1 MQIALWIVIGLL
13 VLVFIKCVIMGPSIW
28 DRLLGMGV
36 IFSKVIV
43 VIILFSSV
51 RDTAYML
58 DFAIIYALFGFLGT
72 IFIALFL
79 SERSK
84 KGRQ

>member
-1 MQIALWIVIGLL
+1 MIIALWVVIA
-13 VLVFIKCVIMGPSIW
+13 FIIIIFVKCVIMGPSIW

-36 IFSKVIV
+36 IFSKVN
-43 VIILFSSV
+43 VIIIFYASANE
-51 RDTAYML
+51 TAYIL

-72 IFIALFL
+72 VFIALFL

-84 KGRQ
+84 RGKE